1 MKYLF
6 SLMILFSGLSGFAQ
20 DSQDEADAKQVV
32 VDFFEAFHKQD
43 SIALQEL
50 AHPTVTMQSIAEG
63 KEGKKKLS
71 SSEYS
76 NFVKA
81 ITSIPADTKF
91 EEKIHSYD
99 VQVNGPLANVTTPYS
114 FFLNGNLSHC
124 GVNSFTMVKEAEEW
138 KIVYLIDTRRKE
150 NCDSL

>member
-6 SLMILFSGLSGFAQ
+6 NLMILFSGISGFAQ
-20 DSQDEADAKQVV
+20 NSQEELDVKQVV
-32 VDFFEAFHKQD
+32 IEFFEAFHKQD
-43 SIALQEL
+43 SVALKKM
-50 AHPTVTMQSIAEG
+50 AHSTITMQSIAEG
-63 KEGKKKLS
+63 NEGKTKLS
-71 SSEYS
+71 TNQYS
-76 NFVKA
+76 DFVKA

-91 EEKIHSYD
+91 DEKLHSFD

-114 FFLNGNLSHC
+114 FYRNGILSHC

-138 KIVYLIDTRRKE
+138 KIVHLIDTRRKE